1 MILSFYR
8 HESTQQRKSGHISQM
23 SCLEK
28 FFAPPMCALMGV
40 RNSEV

>member
-8 HESTQQRKSGHISQM
+8 HESTQPLCARQRKSGHISQM
-23 SCLEK
+23 SCLNY
-28 FFAPPMCALMGV
+28 FLLMGV